1 MADVD
6 RSELLERY
14 KLAYAEYRAEVA
26 LGSERQK
33 LFMGLNPVIAA
44 LAANSRDVPI
54 AAGALGLALIASLV
68 GVMLV
73 GRSHERYQHTR
84 EVLLR
89 IARELGCESDW
100 ATTGGMREARAEPR
114 REGPRVTTAI
124 KWLLSLY
131 ALYDAIAIIAMLTR

>member
-1 MADVD
+1 MAAPD

-14 KLAYAEYRAEVA
+14 KLVYAEYRAEVA

-68 GVMLV
+68 GVMLI

-84 EVLLR
+84 DVLLR
-89 IARELGCESDW
+89 IARELGCEDDW
-100 ATTGGMREARAEPR
+100 ATTGGMREARGESR

-124 KWLLSLY
+124 KWLLWLY